1 MKCPKCQYENPEGAK
16 FCRDCGTSLEQDIVC
31 PNCGSSH
38 PPGSK
43 FCIDCGHDLSRP
55 KETPPTD
62 DSEPKSPPE
71 KPFPDDVRAPSGTI
85 EGERKHVTA
94 LFSDISGY
102 TSMSERLDPEEVK
115 EITSRIFGEISR
127 IVGKYD
133 GFIEKFIGDAVMA
146 LFGVPKAHEDDPV
159 RAIRVAKEIHDLVR
173 AMSPELEGKI
183 GRPLSMHTGI
193 NTGLVVTGE
202 VDTGKGTHGVA
213 GDTIN
218 VAARLSSLA
227 GEDEI
232 VVGPDTYHQ
241 AEGYFSFEALEPTN
255 VKGKAEPIRI
265 YKALSAK
272 EQPSTTRRHHGLR
285 AELIGRAVEL
295 AQIREAAQKLLEGKG
310 AIFAICGET
319 GTGKTR
325 LVEEFKATL
334 DFKDVQWLDG
344 QAYAYSQNTPYFPLV
359 DLFNRGFRI
368 KEGDPPEE
376 VKKKVESGV
385 EPLVGK
391 PDDIIPY
398 LGSLYALN
406 YPEVKE
412 VSPELWKSRLFKG
425 VKAILSGLAQRAPTV
440 ICLEDLHWA
449 DASFIDLLRSVL
461 LEFRYPALFICVYRP
476 NFSLFTSHQLN
487 SLSAKYQEI
496 QLQDLSLS
504 DTQSMLES
512 LLKSKTLPQELLRFI
527 QENVGGNPFYLEEV
541 INASIE
547 SGTLIHDN
555 GAWSLSRPIN
565 QTDMPSTIHG
575 IIAAR
580 LDHLENE
587 SKRILQEASV
597 IGRVFLYE
605 ILKRCTQLKD
615 QLDRHMT
622 VLEHLDLVHTRSLQP
637 DLEYVFKSALTQEVV
652 YNGLLKKERQSIHER
667 IALVMEQSFQDRL
680 PEFYE
685 TLAYHFTRG
694 RSVIK
699 AVDYLVK
706 SGEKSLE
713 RYSVEE
719 AHQYFKQAFDIL
731 QAKTDKSDAEK
742 VALIDMLNEWGY
754 VHYYLG
760 DIKEWI
766 DIFTPHKELAESL
779 EDKAKLGM
787 FYAWLGIAYFMEGSP
802 KVAYDYLTKAL
813 NLGEDCSDQKVIG
826 YACTWLSWACT
837 ELALYDEAVDFGEKA
852 QQIAKSFPADQ
863 YLYFKSLC
871 GLGYKSCFTGDIQK
885 TLDVG
890 RSLLSHGE
898 GHANSR
904 SKVLGHFITSFG
916 EFNTGDIP
924 SMKKSGERS
933 IEVSEDPLY
942 IHFGR
947 LMAGLACLISG
958 DFQEAE
964 EILLPSVDFGEKG
977 SCGQLLLWA
986 YIFLGPVLI
995 AQGRMSQGMELLDKA
1010 QQMINE
1016 SDRKGGEAFY
1026 EYIMGKIYSLTATG
1040 PKPSLANMAKNIGF
1054 IVKNVPVASRK
1065 TVDHFNRAIEVSK
1078 EIGAKGPLGLA
1089 YLDLGMF
1096 YKSKKETDQSRA
1108 CLTEAIRIF
1117 EQNGAEIY
1125 LKQAK
1130 KALASLG

>member
-1 MKCPKCQYENPEGAK
+1 
-16 FCRDCGTSLEQDIVC
+16 
-31 PNCGSSH
+31 
-38 PPGSK
+38 
-43 FCIDCGHDLSRP
+43 
-55 KETPPTD
+55 
-62 DSEPKSPPE
+62 
-71 KPFPDDVRAPSGTI
+71 
-85 EGERKHVTA
+85 
-94 LFSDISGY
+94 
-102 TSMSERLDPEEVK
+102 
-115 EITSRIFGEISR
+115 
-127 IVGKYD
+127 
-133 GFIEKFIGDAVMA
+133 
-146 LFGVPKAHEDDPV
+146 
-159 RAIRVAKEIHDLVR
+159 
-173 AMSPELEGKI
+173 
-183 GRPLSMHTGI
+183 MHTGI

-202 VDTGKGTHGVA
+202 VDMEKGTHGVA

-232 VVGPDTYHQ
+232 IVGPDTYHQ
-241 AEGYFSFEALEPTN
+241 AEGYFSFEALEPTT

-295 AQIREAAQKLLEGKG
+295 TQIREAAQKLLEGKG
-310 AIFAICGET
+310 AIFTICGET

-334 DFKDVQWLDG
+334 DVKDVQWLDG
-344 QAYAYSQNTPYFPLV
+344 QAYAYSQNTPYFPLI

-376 VKKKVESGV
+376 V
-385 EPLVGK
+385 
-391 PDDIIPY
+391 
-398 LGSLYALN
+398 
-406 YPEVKE
+406 
-412 VSPELWKSRLFKG
+412 
-425 VKAILSGLAQRAPTV
+425 
-440 ICLEDLHWA
+440 
-449 DASFIDLLRSVL
+449 
-461 LEFRYPALFICVYRP
+461 
-476 NFSLFTSHQLN
+476 
-487 SLSAKYQEI
+487 
-496 QLQDLSLS
+496 
-504 DTQSMLES
+504 
-512 LLKSKTLPQELLRFI
+512 
-527 QENVGGNPFYLEEV
+527 

-547 SGTLIHDN
+547 SGTLIRDN
-555 GAWSLSRPIN
+555 GAWSLSRPIS

-587 SKRILQEASV
+587 SKRVLQEASV
-597 IGRVFLYE
+597 IGRAFLYE

-615 QLDRHMT
+615 QLDGHMT
-622 VLEHLDLVHTRSLQP
+622 VLEHLDLVQTRSLQP

-667 IALVMEQSFQDRL
+667 IALVMEQSFHDRL

-685 TLAYHFTRG
+685 TLAYHFSRG
-694 RSVIK
+694 RSAIK

-706 SGEKSLE
+706 SGKKSLA
-713 RYSVEE
+713 RYAVEE
-719 AHQYFKQAFDIL
+719 AHQYFRDAYDIFR
-731 QAKTDKSDAEK
+731 AKTDKTDSEK
-742 VALIDMLNEWGY
+742 MALIDMLNEWGY
-754 VHYYLG
+754 VFYYLG

-766 DIFTPHKELAESL
+766 DIFNVHKELAESL

-802 KVAYDYLTKAL
+802 KVAYDYLKKAL
-813 NLGEDCSDQKVIG
+813 NLGEDCGDQKVIG

-871 GLGYKSCFTGDIQK
+871 GLGYKSCFTGEIQK
-885 TLDVG
+885 TLEVG

-924 SMKKSGERS
+924 STKKSGERS

-947 LMAGLACLISG
+947 LMAGLACLLSG

-964 EILLPSVDFGEKG
+964 EILLPSVDFSEKG

-986 YIFLGPVLI
+986 YIFLGPALI

-1016 SDRKGGEAFY
+1016 SGRKSGEAFY

-1096 YKSKKETDQSRA
+1096 HKAKKRTDQARE
-1108 CLTEAIRIF
+1108 CLTEAIKIF
-1117 EQNGAEIY
+1117 EENQAHVY

-1130 KALASLG
+1130 EALASLG

>member
-1 MKCPKCQYENPEGAK
+1 MKCPKCQSENREGVK
-16 FCRDCGTSLEQDIVC
+16 FCEDCGARMEIKC
-31 PNCGSSH
+31 PSCSASIPMGKRFCGE
-38 PPGSK
+38 
-43 FCIDCGHDLSRP
+43 CGFDLRKP

-71 KPFPDDVRAPSGTI
+71 KPLFDDVRASSGTI

-94 LFSDISGY
+94 LFSDMSGY
-102 TSMSERLDPEEVK
+102 TAMSERLDPEEVK

-159 RAIRVAKEIHDLVR
+159 RAIRVAREIHDLVQ
-173 AMSPELEGKI
+173 AMSPELEEKI
-183 GRPLSMHTGI
+183 GKPLSMHTGI

-202 VDTGKGTHGVA
+202 VDMEKGTHGVA

-241 AEGYFSFEALEPTN
+241 AEGYFTFEALEPTK

-265 YKALSAK
+265 YKALSSK

-295 AQIREAAQKLLEGKG
+295 AQIGEAAQKLRKGKG
-310 AIFAICGET
+310 AIFTICGET
-319 GTGKTR
+319 GTGKSR

-334 DFKDVQWLDG
+334 DLKDVQWLDG
-344 QAYAYSQNTPYFPLV
+344 QAYAYSQNTPYFPLI

-376 VKKKVESGV
+376 VRKKVESGV

-412 VSPELWKSRLFKG
+412 VSPELWKSRLFEG

-449 DASFIDLLRSVL
+449 DASSIDLLRSVL
-461 LEFRYPALFICVYRP
+461 SEFRYPALFICVYRP

-487 SLSAKYQEI
+487 SLRAKYQEI

-541 INASIE
+541 INALIE
-547 SGTLIHDN
+547 SGTLTRDN
-555 GAWSLSRPIN
+555 GTWSLSRPIS

-597 IGRVFLYE
+597 IGRAFLYE

-685 TLAYHFTRG
+685 TLAYHFARG

-706 SGEKSLE
+706 SGEKSLA

-731 QAKTDKSDAEK
+731 ATKSEKTKEEK
-742 VALIDMLNEWGY
+742 VALVDILNSWGY
-754 VHYYLG
+754 AYYYLG
-760 DIKEWI
+760 DFKTFIHLFRSQK
-766 DIFTPHKELAESL
+766 DLAESL
-779 EDKAKLGM
+779 DDKARLGM
-787 FYAWLGIAYFMEGSP
+787 FYAWLGIALFMSGR
-802 KVAYDYLTKAL
+802 TKESHEILSHAL
-813 NLGEDCSDQKVIG
+813 DLGEESDNQKVIG
-826 YACTWLSWACT
+826 YACTWLTWACA
-837 ELALYDEAVDFGEKA
+837 EMGLFGESETFGERA
-852 QQIAKSFPADQ
+852 QQIAKSFPTDQ
-863 YLYFKSLC
+863 YLFFKSLA
-871 GLGYKSCFTGDIQK
+871 GLGFLNWMKGDTK
-885 TLDVG
+885 KVFEGSRRLLDY
-890 RSLLSHGE
+890 GE
-898 GHANSR
+898 RNSNSR
-904 SKVLGHFITSFG
+904 SKVMGHWINSFGHFLV
-916 EFNTGDIP
+916 GDMG
-924 SMKKSGERS
+924 SVKESSEKA
-933 IEVSEDPLY
+933 IEVSEDLLYSQFPIITSGMASLLSGRAQESEDTLKPLVDY
-942 IHFGR
+942 CEKRDVGEV
-947 LMAGLACLISG
+947 LI
-958 DFQEAE
+958 
-964 EILLPSVDFGEKG
+964 P
-977 SCGQLLLWA
+977 A
-986 YIFLGPVLI
+986 YLFLGPALI
-995 AQGRMSQGMELLDKA
+995 ALGHMEQGLRMLENVRQTCLENQRITFYSQA
-1010 QQMINE
+1010 
-1016 SDRKGGEAFY
+1016 
-1026 EYIMGKIYSLTATG
+1026 EYVLGYVYSQIAMGPS
-1040 PKPSLANMAKNIGF
+1040 PKFSIMAKNIGF
-1054 IVKNVPVASRK
+1054 LAKNVPFAGK
-1065 TVDHFNRAIEVSK
+1065 KAEEHFHKSIEVAR
-1078 EIGAKGPLGLA
+1078 EAGAKGILATA
-1089 YLDLGMF
+1089 YLDLGLLH
-1096 YKSKKETDQSRA
+1096 KAKKRTDQARE
-1108 CLTEAIRIF
+1108 CLTEAIKIF
-1117 EQNGAEIY
+1117 EENQGQVY

-1130 KALASLG
+1130 EALASLG

>member
-1 MKCPKCQYENPEGAK
+1 
-16 FCRDCGTSLEQDIVC
+16 
-31 PNCGSSH
+31 
-38 PPGSK
+38 
-43 FCIDCGHDLSRP
+43 
-55 KETPPTD
+55 
-62 DSEPKSPPE
+62 
-71 KPFPDDVRAPSGTI
+71 
-85 EGERKHVTA
+85 
-94 LFSDISGY
+94 
-102 TSMSERLDPEEVK
+102 
-115 EITSRIFGEISR
+115 
-127 IVGKYD
+127 
-133 GFIEKFIGDAVMA
+133 
-146 LFGVPKAHEDDPV
+146 
-159 RAIRVAKEIHDLVR
+159 
-173 AMSPELEGKI
+173 
-183 GRPLSMHTGI
+183 MHTGI

-202 VDTGKGTHGVA
+202 VDMEKGTHGVA

-232 VVGPDTYHQ
+232 IVGPDTYHQ
-241 AEGYFSFEALEPTN
+241 AEGYFSFEALEPTT

-295 AQIREAAQKLLEGKG
+295 TQIREAAQKLLEGKG
-310 AIFAICGET
+310 AIFTICGET

-334 DFKDVQWLDG
+334 DVKDVQWLDG
-344 QAYAYSQNTPYFPLV
+344 QAYAYSQNTPYFPLI

-376 VKKKVESGV
+376 V
-385 EPLVGK
+385 
-391 PDDIIPY
+391 
-398 LGSLYALN
+398 
-406 YPEVKE
+406 
-412 VSPELWKSRLFKG
+412 
-425 VKAILSGLAQRAPTV
+425 
-440 ICLEDLHWA
+440 
-449 DASFIDLLRSVL
+449 
-461 LEFRYPALFICVYRP
+461 
-476 NFSLFTSHQLN
+476 
-487 SLSAKYQEI
+487 
-496 QLQDLSLS
+496 
-504 DTQSMLES
+504 
-512 LLKSKTLPQELLRFI
+512 
-527 QENVGGNPFYLEEV
+527 

-547 SGTLIHDN
+547 SGTLIRDN
-555 GAWSLSRPIN
+555 GAWSLSRPIS

-587 SKRILQEASV
+587 SKRVLQEASV
-597 IGRVFLYE
+597 IGRAFLYE

-615 QLDRHMT
+615 QLDGHMT
-622 VLEHLDLVHTRSLQP
+622 VLEHLDLVQTRSLQP

-667 IALVMEQSFQDRL
+667 IALVMEQSFHDRL

-685 TLAYHFTRG
+685 TLAYHFSRG
-694 RSVIK
+694 RSAIK

-706 SGEKSLE
+706 SGKKSLA
-713 RYSVEE
+713 RYAVEE
-719 AHQYFKQAFDIL
+719 AHQYFRDAYDIFR
-731 QAKTDKSDAEK
+731 AKTDKTDSEK
-742 VALIDMLNEWGY
+742 MALIDMLNEWGY
-754 VHYYLG
+754 VFYYLG

-766 DIFTPHKELAESL
+766 DIFNVHKELAESL

-802 KVAYDYLTKAL
+802 KVAYDYLKKAL
-813 NLGEDCSDQKVIG
+813 NLGEDCGDQKVIG

-871 GLGYKSCFTGDIQK
+871 GLGYKSCFTGEIQK
-885 TLDVG
+885 TLEVG

-924 SMKKSGERS
+924 STKKSGERS

-947 LMAGLACLISG
+947 LMAGLACLLSG

-964 EILLPSVDFGEKG
+964 EILLPSVDFSEKG

-986 YIFLGPVLI
+986 YIFLGPALI

-1010 QQMINE
+1010 QRMINE
-1016 SDRKGGEAFY
+1016 SGRKSGEAFY

-1096 YKSKKETDQSRA
+1096 HKAKKRTDQARE
-1108 CLTEAIRIF
+1108 CLTEAIKIF
-1117 EQNGAEIY
+1117 EENQAHVY

-1130 KALASLG
+1130 EALASLG